1 MNKSQL
7 KQFAMIQAYVNNGMI
22 DTAARGLSAMIR
34 SAMSNKSRAA
44 MIAAAADLGLINN
57 PEFIV

>member
-7 KQFAMIQAYVNNGMI
+7 KQFAMIQAYMANGMI

-34 SAMSNKSRAA
+34 AAMSNKSRAA
-44 MIAAAADLGLINN
+44 MIAAAADLGLTNN
-57 PEFIV
+57 PEFII

>member
-22 DTAARGLSAMIR
+22 DAAARGLSAMIR
-34 SAMSNKSRAA
+34 AAMSNKSRAA
-44 MIAAAADLGLINN
+44 MMQAANDLGLINN

>member
-7 KQFAMIQAYVNNGMI
+7 KQFAMIQAYVNNSMI

-34 SAMSNKSRAA
+34 AAMSNKSKQA
-44 MIAAAADLGLINN
+44 MIQAANDLGLIGN

>member
-34 SAMSNKSRAA
+34 VAMSNKSRAA